1 MRTTFITALALLAFC
16 TIAKGTDNR
25 KAILVTGASTGIGRS
40 IVEHLSAEGYFIYA
54 TARKDADLAALAKLE
69 NVQPIRLD
77 VTRPDQIAAAVE
89 TVRAGGRGLYGLVN
103 NAGIGTGF
111 PVLEG
116 SDSEFDL
123 CMQVNVYGP
132 YRVTKAFGPMIVAAK
147 GRIVNM
153 GSIAG
158 FFAFPGGVP
167 YTMTKHAVE
176 AFTDALG
183 LELEPVG
190 VRVSVIEPGD
200 FNTDIAQNA
209 RRRGVQVPEKI
220 LNRSVYPAPDAVT
233 DAVRHALFDATAR
246 RRYMVVSNEGE
257 AKFTIAQELRRLA
270 QTNESQAFRYDRAKL
285 IDMLDAAV
293 AEERAKTPA
302 IDSSLPDT
310 QELTGDNYPPD

>member
-1 MRTTFITALALLAFC
+1 MRATFLTLLSLLALCPVAHG
-16 TIAKGTDNR
+16 ADHQ
-25 KAILVTGASTGIGRS
+25 KAILVTGASTGIGRN
-40 IVEHLSAEGYFIYA
+40 IVEHLSAEGYFVYA

-77 VTRPDQIAAAVE
+77 VTKPDEIAAAVA

-116 SDSEFDL
+116 NDAEFDL

-132 YRVTKAFGPMIVAAK
+132 YRVTKAFMPLVVAQK

-183 LELEPVG
+183 LELEPAG
-190 VRVSVIEPGD
+190 VQVSVIEPGD
-200 FNTDIAQNA
+200 FNTDIARNA
-209 RRRGVQVPEKI
+209 KQRGVNVPEKI
-220 LNRSVYPAPDAVT
+220 LNRAVYPAPDAVT

-257 AKFTIAQELRRLA
+257 ASFTISQQLRRLA
-270 QTNESQAFRYDRAKL
+270 QTNESQAFRYDRTKL
-285 IDMLDAAV
+285 IEMLDAAV
-293 AEERAKTPA
+293 AEEKAKSGNAEPA
-302 IDSSLPDT
+302 SPGT
-310 QELTGDNYPPD
+310 RELIGDAYPPD

>member
-1 MRTTFITALALLAFC
+1 VRTTILTLISLFACCGIVAAADTRADTPGSA
-16 TIAKGTDNR
+16 TR
-25 KAILVTGASTGIGRS
+25 QKAILVTGASTGIGRN

-54 TARKDADLAALAKLE
+54 TARKDADLAALAKLK

-77 VTRPDQIAAAVE
+77 VTKPEEIAAAVE
-89 TVRAGGRGLYGLVN
+89 TVRAAGRGLYGLVN
-103 NAGIGTGF
+103 NAGVGTGF

-116 SDSEFDL
+116 NDAEFDL

-132 YRVTKAFGPMIVAAK
+132 YRVTKAFAPMVVAEK

-190 VRVSVIEPGD
+190 VQVSVIEPGD
-200 FNTDIAQNA
+200 FNSDIAKNA
-209 RRRGVQVPEKI
+209 MQRGMNVPAKI
-220 LNRSVYPAPDAVT
+220 LNRSVFPAPDAVT
-233 DAVRHALFDATAR
+233 DAVRHALFDTKAR

-257 AKFTIAQELRRLA
+257 ANFTISQELRRLA
-270 QTNESQAFRYDRAKL
+270 QTNESQAFRYDRTKL
-285 IDMLDAAV
+285 IEMLDAAI
-293 AEERAKTPA
+293 AEEKTA
-302 IDSSLPDT
+302 T
-310 QELTGDNYPPD
+310 R

>member
-1 MRTTFITALALLAFC
+1 MAANA
-16 TIAKGTDNR
+16 ADHR
-25 KAILVTGASTGIGRS
+25 KAILVTGASTGIGRN

-54 TARKDADLAALAKLE
+54 TARKEADLAALAKLE

-77 VTRPDQIAAAVE
+77 VTKPNEIAAAVE

-116 SDSEFDL
+116 DDAEFDL

-167 YTMTKHAVE
+167 YSMTKHAIE
-176 AFTDALG
+176 AFTDAAALD
-183 LELEPVG
+183 LEPAG
-190 VRVSVIEPGD
+190 VQVSVIEPGD
-200 FNTDIAQNA
+200 FNTDIASNA
-209 RRRGVQVPEKI
+209 QRRGVNVPEKI

-257 AKFTIAQELRRLA
+257 ANFTISQELRRLA
-270 QTNESQAFRYDRAKL
+270 QTNESQAFRYDRTRL
-285 IDMLDAAV
+285 IEMLDAAV
-293 AEERAKTPA
+293 AEEKAKSPAADISSPRTPDA
-302 IDSSLPDT
+302 VA
-310 QELTGDNYPPD
+310 EEYPPD

>member
-1 MRTTFITALALLAFC
+1 VRTKFFTLLSLLAFC
-16 TIAKGTDNR
+16 LVANAAEHQ
-25 KAILVTGASTGIGRS
+25 KAILVTGASTGIGRN

-54 TARKDADLAALAKLE
+54 TARKDADLAALAKLK

-77 VTRPDQIAAAVE
+77 VTKPDEIAAAVE

-116 SDSEFDL
+116 SDAEFDL

-132 YRVTKAFGPMIVAAK
+132 YRVTKAFAPMVVAEK

-183 LELEPVG
+183 LELEPAG
-190 VRVSVIEPGD
+190 VQVSVIEPGD
-200 FNTDIAQNA
+200 FNTDIASNA
-209 RRRGVQVPEKI
+209 KKRGVNVPEKI

-233 DAVRHALFDATAR
+233 DAVRNALFDATAR

-257 AKFTIAQELRRLA
+257 ANFTISQELRRLA

-285 IDMLDAAV
+285 IEMLDAAI
-293 AEERAKTPA
+293 AEEKAKT
-302 IDSSLPDT
+302 LK
-310 QELTGDNYPPD
+310 

>member
-1 MRTTFITALALLAFC
+1 MAANA
-16 TIAKGTDNR
+16 ADHR
-25 KAILVTGASTGIGRS
+25 KAILVTGASTGIGRN

-54 TARKDADLAALAKLE
+54 TARKEADLAALAKLE

-77 VTRPDQIAAAVE
+77 VTKPNEIAAAVE

-116 SDSEFDL
+116 DDAEFDL

-167 YTMTKHAVE
+167 YSMTKHAIE
-176 AFTDALG
+176 AFTDAAALD
-183 LELEPVG
+183 LEPAG
-190 VRVSVIEPGD
+190 VQVSVIEPGD
-200 FNTDIAQNA
+200 FNTGIARNA
-209 RRRGVQVPEKI
+209 QRRGVNVPEKI

-257 AKFTIAQELRRLA
+257 AKFTISQELRRLA
-270 QTNESQAFRYDRAKL
+270 QTNESQAFRYDRTRL
-285 IDMLDAAV
+285 IEMLDAAV
-293 AEERAKTPA
+293 AEEKAKSPAADISSPRTPDA
-302 IDSSLPDT
+302 VA
-310 QELTGDNYPPD
+310 EEYPPD